1 MTHAHGT
8 LRTASW
14 TLVFTLCALG
24 CTSGPERSN
33 PFLQTE
39 GDSGSPPPPPPPP
52 PRDSGPAPGRCASD
66 NDCDDRIDCTFD
78 ECVVGGVCEHT
89 AMNNRC
95 PSGQRCTTDR
105 GCTTGRMC
113 ATDAECNDN
122 IPCTRDLCAAG
133 GACTNVRNDSMC
145 ATGMRCSVVLGCVTP
160 PRCGADV
167 DCADGRFCNGDEV
180 CSNGTCQA
188 ASGRNCADNDA
199 CTGDV
204 CNESMQRC
212 DHPALNPCG
221 GGQVMAGTYTLS
233 SPIMYQCGAGQVGV
247 ASIVLTTS
255 AGGIQVTGFGA
266 TTLTGPASTNG
277 MFMVTGSEPRGGC
290 TWRYTLLGAFTMP
303 NRYEGS
309 WNISFD
315 FCSSLNMCFSRSGAT
330 NGTLR

>member
-1 MTHAHGT
+1 MI
-8 LRTASW
+8 L
-14 TLVFTLCALG
+14 TLCAFG

-39 GDSGSPPPPPPPP
+39 GDSGTVTP
-52 PRDSGPAPGRCASD
+52 PRDTGSTPPPGRCASD
-66 NDCDDRIDCTFD
+66 NDCDDRIECTLD

-95 PSGQRCTTDR
+95 PSGQRCTADR
-105 GCTTGRMC
+105 GCSTGRTC
-113 ATDAECNDN
+113 ANDSECNDN

-145 ATGMRCSVVLGCVTP
+145 ASGMRCSVVLGCVTP

-180 CSNGTCQA
+180 CSNGMCQA

-221 GGQVMAGTYTLS
+221 GGQVMSGTYMLS
-233 SPIMYQCGAGQVGV
+233 SPILYQCGAGQFGPVSSIMLT
-247 ASIVLTTS
+247 AS
-255 AGGIQVTGFGA
+255 AAGIQVSGFGS

-277 MFMVTGSEPRGGC
+277 MFAVMGSESRGGC
-290 TWRYTLLGAFTMP
+290 TWRYTLTGAFTMP
-303 NRYEGS
+303 DRFTGS

-315 FCSSLNMCFSRSGAT
+315 ACSALLQCFPQFGEAV
-330 NGTLR
+330 GTRR